1 MTRRALTVRVGP
13 GVMDAIR
20 AHARA
25 ERPNECCGLLVGV
38 DERIVAAV
46 PARNLRP
53 TPHDF
58 LIDPRDHLDAEKRA
72 RAEGLEVVG
81 FYHSHPDAPAVPSR
95 RDREEMTYT
104 NAWYAICGPLERRAR
119 PAVRLYRWIADAF
132 EPARIQALTRRGTG
146 RSAGTPRRGRRQL

>member
-1 MTRRALTVRVGP
+1 MTRRGLIVRVGP
-13 GVMDAIR
+13 EVVDAIR

-25 ERPNECCGLLVGV
+25 ELPNECCGLLVGA
-38 DERIVAAV
+38 DERIVTAV

-95 RDREEMTYT
+95 RDRAEMTYT
-104 NAWYAICGPLERRAR
+104 NAWYAICGPVEGRALA
-119 PAVRLYRWIADAF
+119 AVRLYRWNADTF
-132 EPARIQALTRRGTG
+132 EPARIQALTRPGTG
-146 RSAGTPRRGRRQL
+146 RSAGTRRDRKPR